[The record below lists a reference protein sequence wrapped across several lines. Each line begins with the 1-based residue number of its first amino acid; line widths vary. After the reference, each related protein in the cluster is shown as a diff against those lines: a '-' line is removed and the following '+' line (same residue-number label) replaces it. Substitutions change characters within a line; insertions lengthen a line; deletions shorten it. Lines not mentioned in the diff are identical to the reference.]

1 LEKKK
6 RLPFQD
12 MTREIWINLAIAL
25 VITFYVLQIGE
36 FIFNH
41 HICKNNIIDYCLYWS
56 SGNLSKIYGFKELYN
71 IEIVRKIQ
79 LEIFSIDPILSNN
92 FPGYPLGY
100 LPIFILPFTAFS
112 IFNLPLSYFLWT
124 LINFIVLILYLRFF
138 TKKLFGYP
146 LPNKLLLFFMLSL
159 PIFINFFEGQVNIFL
174 LICVGEF
181 FRALLSEKPFI
192 AGLWLGGWLLKFVL
206 LILIIPFLLIK
217 GKKNTLLGF
226 FTSSFIILLA
236 SISLVGIEGMLALK
250 NLLLDSAS
258 GIPINNVWAMIN
270 WRMIG
275 WQVSTL
281 SSSTFGWVITI
292 IGTSITICLT
302 FIFFRKWDKG
312 DPIKTAI
319 MLLGIFSATCVV
331 SWHSHLH
338 TSIILIPLLAYLMM
352 KNIFNKNL
360 FIAWIFIPV
369 MVLLIGMI
377 IAVFLQLGNLS
388 HLSIQLLSLARGLPG
403 LIFCLLI
410 LNWSVNHIDYEEH
423 EINNP

>member
-41 HICKNNIIDYCLYWS
+41 PICKNNIIDYCLYWS

-100 LPIFILPFTAFS
+100 LPIFILPFTAF
-112 IFNLPLSYFLWT
+112 LPLSYFLWT

-217 GKKNTLLGF
+217 GKKHTLLGF

-338 TSIILIPLLAYLMM
+338 TSIILIPLLAYLLM